1 MTTTSFLQKLADN
14 ILNPI
19 IQLLFAA
26 ALVYFTFGVV
36 KFIRGADDPGER
48 EKGGKHIM
56 WGLVGLVIMM
66 GVYGILEIMLG
77 TFF

>member
-1 MTTTSFLQKLADN
+1 MDNFLQKLADN

-19 IQLLFAA
+19 ISLLFAA
-26 ALVYFTFGVV
+26 ALVYFIFGVV
-36 KFIRGADDPGER
+36 KFIRNASDPGER
-48 EKGGKHIM
+48 ATGAKHIM

-66 GVYGILEIMLG
+66 GVYGILNMLLN